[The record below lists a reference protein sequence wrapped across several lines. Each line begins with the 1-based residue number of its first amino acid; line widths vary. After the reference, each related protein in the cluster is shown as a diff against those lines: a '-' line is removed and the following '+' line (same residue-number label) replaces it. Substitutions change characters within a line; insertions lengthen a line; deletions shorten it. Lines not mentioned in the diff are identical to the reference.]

1 LIQGFRTI
9 TLLFVSLAACSIAG
23 AQAFPTAPQPLQFS
37 AFGAATGTFTGL
49 DGGRNLGI
57 TAGIDVGFK
66 PFYHFYPTAEVRGTY
81 PIDGGQVDAQ
91 ENILYGIKLA
101 RFYGRYHPYANFL
114 VGRGKI
120 NYQHGGYPNPSD
132 TLLYIDSVSNVFS
145 YGGGLDLDI
154 TDHVSLKVD
163 AQFQQYATPVTPSGH
178 LYSIPI
184 TVGLV
189 YRFDF
194 NHHIRYNADGQVKG
208 YSPPPE
214 PRSAPTPPPA
224 PENPAPANTSDAT
237 PQPPSSDTSAPAKP
251 SPDTPAPN
259 TSTPQPP
266 VALRASFQ

>member
-23 AQAFPTAPQPLQFS
+23 AQAFPTATQPLQFS

-224 PENPAPANTSDAT
+224 PENPLNRQYFRRHPSTAVLRHVSPRQAI
-237 PQPPSSDTSAPAKP
+237 PGHPSSQHLHPA
-251 SPDTPAPN
+251 A
-259 TSTPQPP
+259 P